1 MEMAL
6 NIILFAI
13 MLIFDFVYI
22 FTEELLFKII
32 TSSLFISLG
41 LINFTQCIKNKKDLK
56 FPICMLTAL
65 IYAMIGDVLLEVNL
79 DIGVIAFAVAQIF
92 YCTSY
97 SKLNT
102 FVRRDFLYSFII
114 SITTL
119 ISIVF
124 ILREVI
130 FNDISMFILGSMYII
145 ILSSM
150 LGKSISNVI
159 REHSSVNIVIVI
171 GAILFFISDMCLI
184 LNMYVGLSFFR
195 YICLITYYLAQFLL
209 AFSLLKFSDL
219 EENLYE
225 I

>member
-6 NIILFAI
+6 NIILCAI

-32 TSSLFISLG
+32 TSSLFISIG
-41 LINFTQCIKNKKDLK
+41 LINFTQCIKNKKDLN

-65 IYAMIGDVLLEVNL
+65 IYAMIGDILLEINFK
-79 DIGVIAFAVAQIF
+79 IGVIAFGIAQIF

-97 SKLNT
+97 SKLNS
-102 FVRRDFLYSFII
+102 FVRRDFLYSSII
-114 SITTL
+114 SIITL
-119 ISIVF
+119 ISMVF
-124 ILREVI
+124 ILGDII
-130 FNDISMFILGSMYII
+130 FKDISMFILGGMYII

-150 LGKSISNVI
+150 LGKSISNVVM
-159 REHSSVNIVIVI
+159 EHRLVNVVILI

-184 LNMYVGLSFFR
+184 FNIYVGLSFYR

-209 AFSLLKFSDL
+209 SFSLLKFSHS
-219 EENLYE
+219 E
-225 I
+225 ICS